1 MPLEMLLPMAAY
13 AAAMTFTP
21 GPNNIMLAASGVNF
35 GFIRTIRHMLGV
47 TAGFAALLVGCAIG
61 LGLLFAALPALQFV
75 LKILGASYLLW
86 LSYRVFT
93 ARPSDDGRAGAQP
106 LTFWEAAL
114 FQWVNPKGLI
124 AALSAVTIYVRPGH
138 EVADFLLLL
147 GVFTLLAAGASMT
160 WAAFGVG
167 LRRFLRNPRH
177 ARIFNGSMAVLLI
190 GSIVPMLL

>member
-1 MPLEMLLPMAAY
+1 MAAY

-21 GPNNIMLAASGVNF
+21 GPNNIMLATSGVNF
-35 GFIRTIRHMLGV
+35 GFLRTIRHMLGV
-47 TAGFAALLVGCAIG
+47 TAGFAALLIGCAIG
-61 LGLLFAALPALQFV
+61 LGLLFAALPALYFV

-86 LSYRVFT
+86 LAYRVFT
-93 ARPSDDGRAGAQP
+93 ASPSDDGRAGAQP

-138 EVADFLLLL
+138 EMADFLLLL
-147 GVFTLLAAGASMT
+147 GVFTLSAAGAAMT

-177 ARIFNGSMAVLLI
+177 ARIFNGSMALLLI

>member
-1 MPLEMLLPMAAY
+1 MVAY

-35 GFIRTIRHMLGV
+35 GFMRTIRHMLGV

-61 LGLLFAALPALQFV
+61 LGLLFAALPALHFV

-93 ARPSDDGRAGAQP
+93 ASPSDDGRAGAQP

-147 GVFTLLAAGASMT
+147 GVFTLLAAGAAMT
-160 WAAFGVG
+160 WAVFGVG

-190 GSIVPMLL
+190 ASIVPMLL

>member
-1 MPLEMLLPMAAY
+1 MAAY
-13 AAAMTFTP
+13 AAAMSFTP

-35 GFIRTIRHMLGV
+35 GFTRTIRHMLGV
-47 TAGFAALLVGCAIG
+47 TAGFAALLIGCAIG
-61 LGLLFAALPALQFV
+61 LGLLFAALPALHFV
-75 LKILGASYLLW
+75 LKILGVSYLLW
-86 LSYRVFT
+86 LAYRVFT
-93 ARPSDDGRAGAQP
+93 ASPGEDGRADARP

-114 FQWVNPKGLI
+114 FQWVNPKGLV

-138 EVADFLLLL
+138 EVSDFLFLL
-147 GVFTLLAAGASMT
+147 GVFTLSTAGAVIT